1 MRRREF
7 ITLLAAGTA
16 RPLAARAQQPA
27 VPVVG
32 LFNSES
38 VIADWRFR

>member
-32 LFNSES
+32 LLNSES
-38 VIADWRFR
+38 AIADRRFR